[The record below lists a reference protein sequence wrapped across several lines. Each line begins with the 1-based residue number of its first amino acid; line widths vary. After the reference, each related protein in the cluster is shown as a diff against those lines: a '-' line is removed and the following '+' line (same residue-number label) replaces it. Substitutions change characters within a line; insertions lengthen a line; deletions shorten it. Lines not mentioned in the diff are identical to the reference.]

1 MWQCR
6 PWWDAAFCGI
16 SSGSTLFA
24 QACLQIYTVNT
35 MGFFFSLTHNI
46 TQGPSCHMWV
56 PRSACALFTVWLGP
70 LFPIYEISRN
80 FMEQRWP
87 WSNWMDVQ
95 SDLGINVRMRHNIA
109 LDKHKYLGPV
119 VQSIV
124 SLTSSLVAKMLS
136 STKYNTKFTGIFAE
150 KNVSSFCK
158 CKAKATHIFSAKILG
173 HMPYSMI
180 KVLTIH

>member
-1 MWQCR
+1 MQFKWVPTTYTLQSQYNIFDVWQCR

-24 QACLQIYTVNT
+24 QACLQIYMVNT
-35 MGFFFSLTHNI
+35 MGFFSFTDTQYNTRAFMPYVGAPISLCI
-46 TQGPSCHMWV
+46 V
-56 PRSACALFTVWLGP
+56 YTVWLGP

-80 FMEQRWP
+80 FIEQRWP

-109 LDKHKYLGPV
+109 LDKNKYLGPV

-150 KNVSSFCK
+150 KK
-158 CKAKATHIFSAKILG
+158 CK
-173 HMPYSMI
+173 
-180 KVLTIH
+180 